1 MSAPEYGD
9 PSTWNLKVDQYLD
22 ATNIVDRENLAI
34 GGGIIQGEDLGD
46 RTGFADPIKKPI
58 TDDFFKKYL
67 KSNKG
72 KSFLEMAEDLTSKG
86 YIPATKAAKVLSAE
100 ALTGRAA
107 RLGIKGAA
115 SFIKDQSLQDVL
127 REATDATR
135 LAYKRGEIDEA
146 LLRKRVIGK
155 RADIKR
161 YNDPKTYR
169 EILKQREDYRN
180 KIKTDPLM
188 EEQRK
193 SVKASQAKFKAK
205 EYLKYGI
212 PPQAKTAKQFL
223 FRDLFRIAQESEKG
237 DRLKLAKN
245 FAKSD
250 LKAGKFYNNLEII
263 DTVTGKRFNFN
274 NVEKYI
280 SSKNTGFN
288 YKDVIKPYEQKVF
301 INETPGLRTEINS
314 KMIPNWDTGNKNTF
328 FEIQHV
334 EGKYKNP
341 FNVHLASKFS
351 NVREGVVRA
360 RFDKAWAKTKTLSD
374 KKELFQEYTDN
385 LPKGIASQPGMITR
399 TREFGER
406 VPFDEL
412 LRETKQSGVK
422 LPRGILKNA
431 SKLNSVLIPGLE
443 EIVEGMKNIP
453 DDIAK
458 KAYFK
463 LGLKALGPIGTYL
476 IVDDTYEALKEGKSV
491 LESLES
497 GLLGTNVIGSTKD
510 VFDLSPE
517 EREARSVVKQSEM
530 NQQISDDFSGLDSD
544 FATPAIQ
551 SDLSIDE
558 AEKKYK
564 SGQEAVKLKRE
575 AEEADIARAR
585 AVSVEGLKNLM
596 LGERF
601 QPAEI
606 PKEFLAVGGRVG
618 LADGPD
624 DPSKRKFFKIAGG
637 LASIPILGKFIKP
650 AAKVVESAAPAVK
663 EALVEVPAYFW
674 NLVAKIKKLG
684 DDVTQTQSLADR
696 QVVTKY
702 KDYEL
707 TEDIATGQID
717 IQRAKVLED
726 TDYYGAP
733 LGEESYMTY
742 KPGQVVDDAKG
753 IKSAPDYEEGAAHIH
768 TTGPDKGGLIDDAL
782 NLPED
787 IIEEAMEQTIKIK

>member
-1 MSAPEYGD
+1 MKIGDYEQMMSWLTRPEAPTPIE
-9 PSTWNLKVDQYLD
+9 P
-22 ATNIVDRENLAI
+22 RENLAI
-34 GGGIIQGEDLGD
+34 GGGIIKGNDLGS
-46 RTGFADPIKKPI
+46 REGFADPTKKPI

-67 KSNKG
+67 ESNKG
-72 KSFLEMAEDLTSKG
+72 KSFFEMAEDLTSKG
-86 YIPATKAAKVLSAE
+86 YTPATKASKVLSAE
-100 ALTGRAA
+100 ALTQRAA
-107 RLGIKGAA
+107 RLGVKGAG
-115 SFIKDQSLQDVL
+115 SFSREQSLQDFL
-127 REATDATR
+127 REATDENR

-161 YNDPKTYR
+161 YNDPEKYR
-169 EILKQREDYRN
+169 EILDQRNEYRT
-180 KIKTDPLM
+180 KVRTDPLM
-188 EEQRK
+188 EEQRNA
-193 SVKASQAKFKAK
+193 VKASQAKFKAK

-263 DTVTGKRFNFN
+263 DTKTNKKFNFN

-334 EGKYKNP
+334 EGRYKNP
-341 FNVHLASKFS
+341 FNVHLASKFP
-351 NVREGVVRA
+351 NAREGVVRA

-374 KKELFQEYTDN
+374 KKELFKEYTNN

-517 EREARSVVKQSEM
+517 EREARSVVKQSEI

-650 AAKVVESAAPAVK
+650 AAKVVESAAPLIAD
-663 EALVEVPAYFW
+663 APAHFW
-674 NLVAKIKKLG
+674 NLVAKIKTLG
-684 DDVTQTQSLADR
+684 DDITQFGALAERQS
-696 QVVTKY
+696 VKKY
-702 KDYEL
+702 KDLEL
-707 TEDIATGQID
+707 TEDMATGQIE
-717 IQRAKVLED
+717 IQRVKVAED
-726 TDYYGAP
+726 MDYYGSP
-733 LGEESYMTY
+733 VTEESYMSY
-742 KPGQVVDDAKG
+742 RPGEVVDEVKG
-753 IKSAPDYEEGAAHIH
+753 IKSAPDYQEG
-768 TTGPDKGGLIDDAL
+768 TTYLRNDGPETGSVLDEMSGLSDD
-782 NLPED
+782 
-787 IIEEAMEQTIKIK
+787 IFEEAGVPIPEAVRKK

>member
-1 MSAPEYGD
+1 MKIGDYEQMMSWLTRPEAPTPIE
-9 PSTWNLKVDQYLD
+9 P
-22 ATNIVDRENLAI
+22 RENLAI
-34 GGGIIQGEDLGD
+34 GGGIIKGNDLGS
-46 RTGFADPIKKPI
+46 REGFADPTKKPI

-67 KSNKG
+67 ESNKG
-72 KSFLEMAEDLTSKG
+72 KSFFEMAEDLTSKG
-86 YIPATKAAKVLSAE
+86 YTPATKASKVLSAE
-100 ALTGRAA
+100 ALTQRAA
-107 RLGIKGAA
+107 RLGVKGAG
-115 SFIKDQSLQDVL
+115 SFSREQSLQDFL
-127 REATDATR
+127 REATDENR

-161 YNDPKTYR
+161 YNDPEKYR
-169 EILKQREDYRN
+169 EILDQRNEYRT
-180 KIKTDPLM
+180 KVRTDPLM
-188 EEQRK
+188 EEQRNA
-193 SVKASQAKFKAK
+193 VKASQAKFKAK

-212 PPQAKTAKQFL
+212 PPQAQSAKEFL
-223 FRDLFRIAQESEKG
+223 FRDLFSIAQKSEKG
-237 DRLKLAKN
+237 DRLKLVKK
-245 FAKSD
+245 FAKKD
-250 LKAGKFYNNLEII
+250 FKKANFYNDVEVL
-263 DTVTGKRFNFN
+263 DTKTGKKFNFN

-280 SSKNTGFN
+280 NPKNTGFN
-288 YKDVIKPYEQKVF
+288 YKDVIKAYEQKVF

-334 EGKYKNP
+334 EGRYKNP
-341 FNVHLASKFS
+341 FNVHLASKFP
-351 NVREGVVRA
+351 NAREGVVRA

-374 KKELFQEYTDN
+374 KKELFKEYTNN

-406 VPFDEL
+406 VPFDEM

-517 EREARSVVKQSEM
+517 EREARSLVKQSKM

-544 FATPAIQ
+544 FATPAIK
-551 SDLSIDE
+551 SNLSIDE

-564 SGQEAVKLKRE
+564 YGQEAVRLKRE
-575 AEEADIARAR
+575 SEEADIAKAR
-585 AVSVEGLKNLM
+585 AVSVQGLKDLM

-606 PKEFLAVGGRVG
+606 PKQFMANGGIMR
-618 LADGPD
+618 L
-624 DPSKRKFFKIAGG
+624 
-637 LASIPILGKFIKP
+637 
-650 AAKVVESAAPAVK
+650 
-663 EALVEVPAYFW
+663 
-674 NLVAKIKKLG
+674 IKKF
-684 DDVTQTQSLADR
+684 TNN
-696 QVVTKY
+696 
-702 KDYEL
+702 E
-707 TEDIATGQID
+707 
-717 IQRAKVLED
+717 
-726 TDYYGAP
+726 
-733 LGEESYMTY
+733 
-742 KPGQVVDDAKG
+742 
-753 IKSAPDYEEGAAHIH
+753 
-768 TTGPDKGGLIDDAL
+768 
-782 NLPED
+782 
-787 IIEEAMEQTIKIK
+787 